1 MGREQVTNG
10 GWQSL
15 ERQETSPRGG
25 CCGLHF
31 LAPEAHSM
39 TPPDPRDGHRR
50 EEEQLGGGGSA
61 VPQLA
66 SSLLSWQSLSP
77 SQMKAGLVQMPV
89 EH

>member
-50 EEEQLGGGGSA
+50 EEEQLGGGGQRCTA
-61 VPQLA
+61 V
-66 SSLLSWQSLSP
+66 
-77 SQMKAGLVQMPV
+77 GLVTVVLAVVVPV
-89 EH
+89 TDEGRVGADAR